1 MRPGFWG
8 IGTGGIQHRRYGLPG
23 IPLPGTWV
31 NKGHSRPEA
40 GYRGG
45 ADMCNA
51 TMARSAPP
59 HSFRSEATHSL
70 AQLLRPFVVTFYVYT
85 SNQKP
90 EEKWKFPNNRTYA
103 NNPGKYLCVVGEK
116 KTSIAMY

>member
-1 MRPGFWG
+1 MRASFMHYCG
-8 IGTGGIQHRRYGLPG
+8 YG
-23 IPLPGTWV
+23 IPRILLLGSRV
-31 NKGHSRPEA
+31 NKGYSRPEA

-59 HSFRSEATHSL
+59 HSLRSEATHSL
-70 AQLLRPFVVTFYVYT
+70 ARLLRPFVVTFYVYT
-85 SNQKP
+85 FNQKP

-103 NNPGKYLCVVGEK
+103 NNQVKYLFVVGEK